1 MNELSKLF
9 KLIVALILGFCT
21 ALPGCADEEDE
32 ALQHARELLR
42 TSPLIDGHNDV
53 PWLIREETQG
63 DIEAFGL
70 ARGNQFETDIPKL
83 RAGQVGAQFWSVWI
97 PGESTPEDAPR
108 LQLEQIDIARRMI
121 DAHPDD
127 FELALS
133 ADDIE
138 RIFSQGK
145 IASLLG
151 MEGGYGL
158 NNSMGV
164 LRAYYD
170 LGVRYMTL
178 VHNVTLDWVDAGLGE
193 QRHGGLTAFG
203 RLVVLEMNR
212 TGMMVDLS
220 HTSPAVMHQ
229 ALDESKAPVI
239 WSHAAARA
247 LVDHPRNVPDD
258 VLERISANG
267 GVVMVTFVP
276 SFLSKAVWEMEE
288 TLWET
293 GAAIETTREYR
304 DKWLAYDEKF
314 GAVRATIDQLTD
326 HIEHVRDVAGID
338 HVGIGSDYWG
348 MPDGP
353 VGLEDASGFPRLF
366 AALILRGWND
376 DDLKKL
382 AGQNLLRVMRQVE
395 SVAAQLQRDTRASNA
410 RIAEV
415 DGEGG

>member
-1 MNELSKLF
+1 MDKLF
-9 KLIVALILGFCT
+9 KLIVALILGFCL
-21 ALPGCADEEDE
+21 ALPGCAAKEGT

-53 PWLIREETQG
+53 AWLIREETQG

-70 ARGNQFETDIPKL
+70 ARGNESETDIPKL

-108 LQLEQIDIARRMI
+108 LQLEQIDIVRRMI

-127 FELALS
+127 FELALT

-164 LRAYYD
+164 LRTYYH

-267 GVVMVTFVP
+267 GLVMVTFVP

-288 TLWET
+288 KLWET
-293 GAAIETTREYR
+293 DAPLDTTRELR
-304 DKWLAYDEKF
+304 DKWRAYDAEF
-314 GAVRATIDQLTD
+314 GVVRATIDQLCA

-348 MPDGP
+348 MQDGP
-353 VGLEDASGFPRLF
+353 VGLEDTSGFPRLF

-410 RIAEV
+410 RIADV
-415 DGEGG
+415 DAEGG

>member
-1 MNELSKLF
+1 MIELSKSF
-9 KLIVALILGFCT
+9 KMIFILGFWL
-21 ALPGCADEEDE
+21 ALPGCAAKQGT

-53 PWLIREETQG
+53 AWLIREETQG

-70 ARGNQFETDIPKL
+70 ARGNEFETDIPKL

-108 LQLEQIDIARRMI
+108 LQLEQIDIVRRMI

-127 FELALS
+127 FELALT

-138 RIFSQGK
+138 RIFSQDK

-158 NNSMGV
+158 NNSMGA
-164 LRAYYD
+164 LRTYYE

-220 HTSPAVMHQ
+220 HTSLAVMHQ

-267 GVVMVTFVP
+267 GLVMVTFVP

-293 GAAIETTREYR
+293 DAALETTREFR
-304 DKWLAYDEKF
+304 DKWRAYDAEF
-314 GAVRATIDQLTD
+314 GAVRATIDQLVD

-348 MPDGP
+348 MHDGP
-353 VGLEDASGFPRLF
+353 VGLEDASGFPLLF
-366 AALILRGWND
+366 AALIQRGWND

-395 SVAAQLQRDTRASNA
+395 SVAAQLQRDTKASNA
-410 RIAEV
+410 RIAEIDS
-415 DGEGG
+415 DGG